1 MSVDQIINI
10 LVTIT
15 LIEMMVTVGLGVT
28 IVEVVNVAENWRLV
42 VQAAVANYVL
52 VPAVVIGLLLLF
64 HAPPLVA
71 AGFLLAAVCPGAPYG
86 PPFTGMAKGNVPVAV
101 GLMVMLAGS
110 SAIVAPLLLH
120 VLLPITSG
128 NEPLKIDVVKMVG
141 TLLLTQLIPL
151 GIGLAVR
158 HSRPKLAERLSKP
171 AKMLSTLLNLVA
183 FSVIIVVQFHLLES
197 IKAIGFAGMLALVI
211 ATLVVGWLLGG
222 PGSGQRTAMGF
233 STAVRNVGVS
243 LVIATASFPGTPA
256 VTSALAYALFQT
268 IVLALVAIAWGRWAA
283 SASAAAE
290 VTGRDHNQ
298 LAR

>member
-1 MSVDQIINI
+1 MSIDQIINV

-15 LIEMMVTVGLGVT
+15 LIEMMVAIGLGVA
-28 IVEVVNVAENWRLV
+28 IVEVANVARNWRLV

-52 VPAVVIGLLLLF
+52 VPAVAIGLLLLF
-64 HAPPLVA
+64 HAHPLVA
-71 AGFLLAAVCPGAPYG
+71 AGFLLAALCPGAAYG
-86 PPFTGMAKGNVPVAV
+86 PPFTGMAKGNVPIAV

-158 HSRPKLAERLSKP
+158 HCRPKLAERLSRP
-171 AKMLSTLLNLVA
+171 AKLLSTVLNLVT
-183 FSVIIVVQFHLLES
+183 FSVIMVAQFHLLES
-197 IKAIGFAGMLALVI
+197 IKATGFAGMLALVI
-211 ATLVVGWLLGG
+211 ATLAIGWLLGG

-233 STAVRNVGVS
+233 STGVRNVGVS
-243 LVIATASFPGTPA
+243 LVIATASFPGTLA

-268 IVLALVAIAWGRWAA
+268 ITLALLAVAWGRWAA
-283 SASAAAE
+283 AAGEGAE
-290 VTGRDHNQ
+290 SR
-298 LAR
+298 A